1 VLKYTYKLPT
11 LLHYLTLPICFRT
24 SLPHDSSK
32 LSVFKYHSLSAKCR
46 VSTAV
51 SIFFFFFFTSYD
63 TRCIM
68 VLRGYIGKLGQLAK
82 KLNQRIQQ
90 LNHLDDDMRNS
101 QMLQSEMFRSIEFV
115 AFDGITF
122 FIIHSYNLLANI
134 IGSSVRYALV

>member
-1 VLKYTYKLPT
+1 
-11 LLHYLTLPICFRT
+11 
-24 SLPHDSSK
+24 
-32 LSVFKYHSLSAKCR
+32 
-46 VSTAV
+46 
-51 SIFFFFFFTSYD
+51 
-63 TRCIM
+63 M